1 MRQFMG
7 QSEPTFLTN
16 ANADSEWTTAAFLD
30 YFSFPFTEWYTHES
44 YYFVLI
50 LTTMT
55 IKNVASLWWLDV
67 ENRHHIK
74 SCGELPS
81 MFRKTVRA
89 ANLHHTSFPTY
100 TLHNTLLSTDPAA
113 VSTLAVD
120 GGVGDLLFCE
130 ERYRGQTM
138 SFRKKPIA
146 NPICDKYMKTAWHH
160 FVF

>member
-7 QSEPTFLTN
+7 QSEPTCLTN

-89 ANLHHTSFPTY
+89 ANLHHTSS
-100 TLHNTLLSTDPAA
+100 LLIPFIIRFYQLILRLSQHSPSMA
-113 VSTLAVD
+113 V
-120 GGVGDLLFCE
+120 
-130 ERYRGQTM
+130 
-138 SFRKKPIA
+138 
-146 NPICDKYMKTAWHH
+146 
-160 FVF
+160 